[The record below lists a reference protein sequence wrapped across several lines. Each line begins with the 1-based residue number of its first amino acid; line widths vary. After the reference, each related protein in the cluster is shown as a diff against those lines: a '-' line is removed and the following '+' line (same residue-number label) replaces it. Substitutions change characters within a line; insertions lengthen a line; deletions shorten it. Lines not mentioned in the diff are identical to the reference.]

1 MGASKT
7 KSDVNIKELN
17 ETNLNMTQETFN
29 KIKNTCE
36 QKTSQKNVLN
46 IIGSNVTKL
55 NTSQKNA
62 AKNTCVLQ
70 TAIESTKGT
79 KANNEVMSAIKANLE
94 QQASAGIGLANAE
107 SNTNIEKQN
116 KFNFSSVQRDVN
128 EVISGCIMDVEQE
141 NVINIVGSNVTDS
154 NLEQA
159 NDVLGECL
167 SGFGAKLEQGAGA
180 ESKTTSTT
188 TTETSQVAKGMNPM
202 DFFASLGAAASAGP
216 IISISCIIFCSI
228 FIAMSLMGGGG
239 GGMPQMPQIPQVP
252 KIPEISEISPP
263 PY

>member
-36 QKTSQKNVLN
+36 QKTNQKNVLN

-94 QQASAGIGLANAE
+94 QQASAGIGLAEAE
-107 SNTNIEKQN
+107 SNTKIEKQN

-167 SGFGAKLEQGAGA
+167 SGFGAKLEQGAGV
-180 ESKTTSTT
+180 ENKTTSTT
-188 TTETSQVAKGMNPM
+188 TTETSQVAKGMNPLADIM
-202 DFFASLGAAASAGP
+202 GGLASAGSAGP
-216 IISISCIIFCSI
+216 IISISCIILCSI
-228 FIAMSLMGGGG
+228 FIVIAMIGA
-239 GGMPQMPQIPQVP
+239 GGMPPIP
-252 KIPEISEISPP
+252 KDISEISEISPP